1 MSSFFIQD
9 DNTKETKRDHRGRL
23 KGKHRE
29 LERKSRYRKRGHGRE
44 DTCSGMCAVEIE
56 LDYVGL
62 LRLNFF

>member
-1 MSSFFIQD
+1 MCFIQD

-44 DTCSGMCAVEIE
+44 DTFSGMCAM
-56 LDYVGL
+56 
-62 LRLNFF
+62 